1 MECGAR
7 ESEGWSVEQGRVRG
21 GMVKQATLPST
32 FLPEV
37 LRSPPRESTQR
48 KQKYHKS

>member
-21 GMVKQATLPST
+21 GMVKQASSPST
-32 FLPEV
+32 FLQEV
-37 LRSPPRESTQR
+37 LQSPPRGSTQM
-48 KQKYHKS
+48 KQKYHKN